1 MTAQASQVPKRLE
14 LILPEDTP
22 RPLMSYS
29 PAIRAGDWVF
39 TAGQLATDFVSE
51 AGVAPSVLPPNPN
64 VENRF
69 GLEADF
75 ILENLRKT
83 LLAAGCDMATDTV
96 RLWDWYVLE
105 RPTMD
110 DFAAGDNFPAAPVG
124 AVLESQDRY
133 FETQGLPA
141 QTGTGIRRLLIGNS
155 LLEIDVL
162 AFHPDDGQ
170 TTVPI
175 GEPDDL
181 PRGVFDRPAGVRRGD
196 WVFLSGQTAA
206 ELDESGEIAWARGC
220 EPNPDTWLG
229 STVEAQAERV
239 LDRLD
244 AIARSAGSSLEDVVK
259 ADVYIGHP
267 RDFAAIERVWKR
279 RFPNDPPAKTV
290 VPYSGLGAR
299 GCRVEIAVTALTSD
313 SSLRR
318 EAIETSDAP
327 EPLGHE
333 PQAMRAGQYL
343 FLSQQMAFDSS
354 GALAEGMQRRSGYPF
369 YGQPPKNQVDY
380 LMTNAATICE
390 AAGSSVDNLCKRQTF
405 HDDALWFA
413 ETWAEWGSKFELPQP
428 CSTTI
433 EIGGPLIVPGA
444 HVLFDLIGYI
454 PDER

>member
-1 MTAQASQVPKRLE
+1 MNAQTSEVPKRLE
-14 LILPEDTP
+14 LVLPDDTP

-29 PAIRAGDWVF
+29 PAIRAGNWVF

-51 AGVAPSVLPPNPN
+51 LGVAPSVFPPNPN
-64 VENRF
+64 QQDRLA
-69 GLEADF
+69 LEAGF

-83 LLAAGCDMATDTV
+83 LAAAGCDMATDTV
-96 RLWDWYVLE
+96 RIWDWYVLD

-110 DFAAGDNFPAAPVG
+110 DFAAGDNYAAAPVSSCLT
-124 AVLESQDRY
+124 AQDGY
-133 FETQGLPA
+133 FEAQGQPA
-141 QTGTGIRRLLIGNS
+141 QSGVGIRQLLIGHS
-155 LLEIDVL
+155 LLEIDLL
-162 AFHPDDGQ
+162 AFHPDDGEK
-170 TTVPI
+170 TVTLS
-175 GEPDDL
+175 EPDDL
-181 PRGVFDRPAGVRRGD
+181 PRGIFQRPAGVRRGD

-206 ELDESGEIAWARGC
+206 ELDESGAISWPRGC
-220 EPNPDTWLG
+220 EPSPDTWLEP
-229 STVEAQAERV
+229 TVEAQTERA

-244 AIARSAGSSLEDVVK
+244 AILGSAGSSLEDVVK
-259 ADVYIGHP
+259 AEVYIGHP
-267 RDFAAIERVWKR
+267 RDFAAVESVWKR
-279 RFPNDPPAKTV
+279 RFPSNPPAKTV

-313 SSLRR
+313 SELKR

-354 GALAEGMQRRSGYPF
+354 GALAEGMQRRPGYPF
-369 YGQPPKNQVDY
+369 YGQPAKNQVDY

-405 HDDALWFA
+405 HDDAIWFA
-413 ETWAEWGSKFELPQP
+413 ETWAEWGSKFVLPQP

-444 HVLFDLIGYI
+444 HVLFDLVGYI